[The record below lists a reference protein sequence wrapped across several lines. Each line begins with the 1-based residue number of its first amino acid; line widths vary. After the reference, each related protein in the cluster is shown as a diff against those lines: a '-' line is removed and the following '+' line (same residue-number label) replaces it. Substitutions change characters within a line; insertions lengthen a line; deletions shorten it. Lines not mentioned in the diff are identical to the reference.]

1 MHLIASLPR
10 LHAPQGEPA
19 MNAKTKAQGLAMAI
33 GLALSISLPTT
44 HADVTLEERIA
55 IGGALKFANMSGRT
69 VTTVA
74 GDRSRTES
82 DLQME
87 SKLIRAFTPDMGP
100 SAEIIR
106 LDQEKVYSLD
116 LKKKEYTEMTLA
128 EMRARWEQA
137 VEQAKQMQA
146 QQPQATAAPVDQ
158 SQCEW
163 SEPKA
168 EVKRS
173 GEKAK
178 FAGYEAERVTI
189 SATQSC
195 KDKKTGAV
203 CDFALSIDQWLS
215 PGFDAEAETLQFYK
229 AYAEKMGLTAAVS
242 KDAAQRAESLFG
254 GYKGLWSE
262 VGTKLRDV
270 KGYPLKSTF
279 GLGVGGPQCQTTQ
292 AGGADG
298 APPGTAPPTGAEME
312 EAMATAAGETAGQ
325 VAAEKAGESAFG
337 GIAGKLGGK
346 LAGSLFG
353 KKKKEEAASAETPAT
368 EIAPAPT
375 AAPAAAPGMVNVIEM
390 SVELVSVNR
399 NAASP
404 GAFEVP
410 AGFKKV
416 ASVQ

>member
-1 MHLIASLPR
+1 
-10 LHAPQGEPA
+10 
-19 MNAKTKAQGLAMAI
+19 MNAKTRASGLSMAI
-33 GLALSISLPTT
+33 GLALSISFPTA

-55 IGGALKFANMSGRT
+55 IGGALKFVNMSGRT

-87 SKLIRAFTPDMGP
+87 SKLVRLFTPDMGP
-100 SAEIIR
+100 SAEIVR

-116 LKKKEYTEMTLA
+116 LKKKEYTETTLA
-128 EMRARWEQA
+128 EMRARWEKA
-137 VEQAKQMQA
+137 LEQAKQMQA
-146 QQPQATAAPVDQ
+146 QQPQAAAAPVDQ

-178 FAGYEAERVTI
+178 FAGYEGERLTI

-203 CDFALSIDQWLS
+203 CDFALTIDQWLS
-215 PGFDAEAETLQFYK
+215 PGLAEEAETLQFYK
-229 AYAEKMGLTAAVS
+229 TYAEKMGLTAAVS

-292 AGGADG
+292 ARGADG
-298 APPGTAPPTGAEME
+298 SPGSAPPTGAEME
-312 EAMATAAGETAGQ
+312 EAVATAAGETAGQ
-325 VAAEKAGESAFG
+325 AAAEKAGESAFG

-353 KKKKEEAASAETPAT
+353 KKKKAEAAAVADAPAT
-368 EIAPAPT
+368 ETAPAPT
-375 AAPAAAPGMVNVIEM
+375 PAPAAAPGMVNLIEM
-390 SVELVSVNR
+390 SVELVSVNH

-416 ASVQ
+416 ANAQ

>member
-1 MHLIASLPR
+1 MNTNTRAS
-10 LHAPQGEPA
+10 
-19 MNAKTKAQGLAMAI
+19 GLALAI
-33 GLALSISLPTT
+33 GLALLVSILPA
-44 HADVTLEERIA
+44 HADVTLEERITV
-55 IGGALKFANMSGRT
+55 GGALKFANMSGRT

-82 DLQME
+82 ELKME
-87 SKLIRAFTPDMGP
+87 SKLMRALTPDMGA
-100 SAEIIR
+100 SAEIVR
-106 LDQEKVYSLD
+106 LDQDKVYSLD
-116 LKKKEYTEMTLA
+116 LKKKEYTEMSLA
-128 EMRARWEQA
+128 EMRAQWQQTLER
-137 VEQAKQMQA
+137 AKEMQA
-146 QQPQATAAPVDQ
+146 QQPQATATPVDQ

-168 EVKRS
+168 DVKRS
-173 GEKAK
+173 GEKAT
-178 FAGYEAERVTI
+178 FAGYEGERLTI
-189 SATQSC
+189 TASQSC

-203 CDFALSIDQWLS
+203 CDFALTIDQWLA
-215 PGFDAEAETLQFYK
+215 PGFDAETETLQFYK

-262 VGTKLRDV
+262 VGTKLRDA
-270 KGYPLKSTF
+270 KGYPLRSTF
-279 GLGVGGPQCQTTQ
+279 GLGVGGPQCQTQ
-292 AGGADG
+292 GAGSEG
-298 APPGTAPPTGAEME
+298 APPGSVPPTGAEMQ
-312 EAMATAAGETAGQ
+312 EAAATAAGETAGQ

-353 KKKKEEAASAETPAT
+353 KKKKEEAAPAT
-368 EIAPAPT
+368 EGAPAAQAAPAP
-375 AAPAAAPGMVNVIEM
+375 APAPAPGMMNVLEM

-404 GAFEVP
+404 TAFEIP

-416 ASVQ
+416 TNTE